1 MFISI
6 NVDIYVIR
14 DFRGQNSKSLT
25 LYISKTTNI
34 LKNINEQKL
43 LRIVHSTISNF
54 QFFDKQP
61 L

>member
-43 LRIVHSTISNF
+43 LRIVHSTINNF
-54 QFFDKQP
+54 QFFDKQH